1 LKIQVGVCIA
11 LRDRLQLIGT
21 YFYSI
26 WRVISLF
33 SKGNP
38 LDAISHWLIENRYFK
53 NSNPKL
59 QASET
64 PKFLC

>member
-1 LKIQVGVCIA
+1 LA
-11 LRDRLQLIGT
+11 RH
-21 YFYSI
+21 
-26 WRVISLF
+26 SLY

-53 NSNPKL
+53 NRNPKL

-64 PKFLC
+64 PKFLWLLPSIKLYETNYEMVA